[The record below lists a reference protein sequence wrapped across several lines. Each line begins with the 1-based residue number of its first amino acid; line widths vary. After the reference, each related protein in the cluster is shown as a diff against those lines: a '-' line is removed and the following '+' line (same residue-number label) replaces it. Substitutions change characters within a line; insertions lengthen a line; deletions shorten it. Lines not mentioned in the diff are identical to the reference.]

1 MRKMDTRLQKHGRDS
16 LGGDLT
22 ISEQCNSCD
31 FCLNSKYSLWKK
43 RDSDDSESTFPK
55 PDSRSDRK
63 TRNIQLAEMQK
74 SPPKAL
80 ASSDTSSAIDVR
92 CRAWNSSGQSVPFDL
107 LLSPR

>member
-1 MRKMDTRLQKHGRDS
+1 MKHLSYGGTELIFSSANDGKHLSFATSSTSCHTLSTEAAHDS
-16 LGGDLT
+16 TQGDEVFL
-22 ISEQCNSCD
+22 SPPAP
-31 FCLNSKYSLWKK
+31 
-43 RDSDDSESTFPK
+43 STK
-55 PDSRSDRK
+55 S
-63 TRNIQLAEMQK
+63 

>member
-1 MRKMDTRLQKHGRDS
+1 MKHLSYGGTELIFSSANDGKHLSFATSSTSCHTLSTEAAHDS
-16 LGGDLT
+16 TQGDPFFP
-22 ISEQCNSCD
+22 SPPSP
-31 FCLNSKYSLWKK
+31 
-43 RDSDDSESTFPK
+43 STK
-55 PDSRSDRK
+55 SS
-63 TRNIQLAEMQK
+63 

>member
-1 MRKMDTRLQKHGRDS
+1 MTHPFHQYMKHLSYGGTELIFSSANDGKHLSFVTSSTSCHTLSTEAAHDS
-16 LGGDLT
+16 TQGDEVFP
-22 ISEQCNSCD
+22 SPPSP
-31 FCLNSKYSLWKK
+31 
-43 RDSDDSESTFPK
+43 STK
-55 PDSRSDRK
+55 S
-63 TRNIQLAEMQK
+63 

>member
-1 MRKMDTRLQKHGRDS
+1 
-16 LGGDLT
+16 
-22 ISEQCNSCD
+22 
-31 FCLNSKYSLWKK
+31 
-43 RDSDDSESTFPK
+43 
-55 PDSRSDRK
+55 
-63 TRNIQLAEMQK
+63 MQK